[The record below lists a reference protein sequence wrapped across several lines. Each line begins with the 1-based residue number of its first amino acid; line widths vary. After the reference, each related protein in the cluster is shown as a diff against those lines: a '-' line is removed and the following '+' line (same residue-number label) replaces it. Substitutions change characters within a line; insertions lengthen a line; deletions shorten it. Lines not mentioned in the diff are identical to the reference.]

1 MFTIA
6 EVMNTDLFT
15 LAPDASVADARRLM
29 AEHHIRHI
37 PIVTDGDRLVGLVSQ
52 RDVLAAAD
60 SSLVATPEDTSVEEA
75 HIEVSTIMSVSV
87 NTIDENASL
96 RGAALYLQ
104 KHKIGCL
111 PVVRGEA
118 LVGII
123 TDSDFVA
130 VAINLMET
138 LEEQEPTEED
148 DFLEE
153 DYDPAIETGLGLDE
167 SDRTADAGAA

>member
-6 EVMNTDLFT
+6 EVMNTDVFT
-15 LAPDASVADARRLM
+15 LGPDSSVADARLLM

-37 PIVTDGDRLVGLVSQ
+37 PIVTDGNRLVALVSQ

-60 SSLVATPEDTSVEEA
+60 SSLVVTPGEGSTEETL
-75 HIEVSTIMSVSV
+75 IEVASIMSVSV
-87 NTIDENASL
+87 NTIDEKASL

-111 PVVRGEA
+111 PVVRGDT

-138 LEEQEPTEED
+138 LEEQEPVEDEFFEED
-148 DFLEE
+148 
-153 DYDPAIETGLGLDE
+153 GLDE
-167 SDRTADAGAA
+167 SNRTADAGAA